1 MDVFVEQIL
10 RLRRTPAVKLL
21 QIFIILLAVGVCFL
35 AYIGLSFSRYS
46 YLIILVCVVIMFLAW
61 KFIGRYFVE
70 FEYSLTNGM
79 MDIDKIT
86 NAKKRKRLI
95 AADCKTIEA
104 YGKYDEKAH
113 NNKNYRQRIMAAN
126 PSSNN
131 LFCFVCSQEGK
142 GTTLVILE
150 PNEKFMEA
158 LRMFLPKRAVNLDAD
173 NGN

>member
-21 QIFIILLAVGVCFL
+21 QIFIILLAVGVCFF
-35 AYIGLSFSRYS
+35 AYIALSLTRFA
-46 YLIILVCVVIMFLAW
+46 YLIILVCVLVMFLAW
-61 KFIGRYFVE
+61 KLIGRYFIE

-79 MDIDKIT
+79 IDIDKIM

-104 YGKYDEKAH
+104 YGKYNEKAH
-113 NNKNYRQRIMAAN
+113 HNKNYRQRIMAAN
-126 PSSNN
+126 PNSNN

-142 GTTLVILE
+142 GTTLVVLE

-158 LRMFLPKRAVNLDAD
+158 LRIFLPKRAVNLDAG